1 MQRDVQAIESK
12 IETLTDDAAK
22 INEKYP
28 QDQDLTKEKLDMV
41 DAKFQKLQDSLKL
54 REEKLGQAGHM
65 QTFMRDLAEFQVGD
79 LVLFRLCLLLT
90 A

>member
-65 QTFMRDLAEFQVGD
+65 QTFMRDLAEFQVGNF
-79 LVLFRLCLLLT
+79 VLLQLCSLLT